1 LTAKE
6 TITYHREFLRL
17 KGYYKLYQIY
27 PEIEQSLPSFLKLFK
42 GLKKHGLNPQNVEW
56 YVDTM
61 NIGMKL
67 EGLEPDYE
75 NVQSKNQSLRSE
87 NQDIVNGIQYNRRIF
102 ENQSRAM
109 QEHITGLFKVA
120 EQQQQNVDTLSER
133 IAILYIKEQEQERIV
148 SRFKDTNKT
157 YRKVKSIAEEQVNK
171 FWSQALKEPDKK
183 GLFSIVLSS
192 MAEALR
198 QNPQRYD
205 IIFNNDNNNDNS
217 NNNAQKQDA
226 VLEVSNRVS
235 NALIEKL
242 VNDTMATLE
251 SQTESEDTELH
262 AAEETESKDKE
273 VAAAEDETKP
283 EE

>member
-1 LTAKE
+1 
-6 TITYHREFLRL
+6 
-17 KGYYKLYQIY
+17 
-27 PEIEQSLPSFLKLFK
+27 LKLFRELK
-42 GLKKHGLNPQNVEW
+42 RQGLTPNNVKWFVDGLNIGTIKIEDVYADFENLKANNQNLRNEH
-56 YVDTM
+56 
-61 NIGMKL
+61 
-67 EGLEPDYE
+67 EGLR
-75 NVQSKNQSLRSE
+75 NQNQNLRCE

-171 FWSQALKEPDKK
+171 FWSQSLKEPDKK

-217 NNNAQKQDA
+217 NNKNHK
-226 VLEVSNRVS
+226 NRMQYW
-235 NALIEKL
+235 KCP
-242 VNDTMATLE
+242 TE
-251 SQTESEDTELH
+251 SQMH
-262 AAEETESKDKE
+262 
-273 VAAAEDETKP
+273 
-283 EE
+283 

>member
-1 LTAKE
+1 MKIEDIYADCENAKE
-6 TITYHREFLRL
+6 DRANILNENEGLRN
-17 KGYYKLYQIY
+17 
-27 PEIEQSLPSFLKLFK
+27 EHQSLTY
-42 GLKKHGLNPQNVEW
+42 QNEEL
-56 YVDTM
+56 
-61 NIGMKL
+61 IGK
-67 EGLEPDYE
+67 
-75 NVQSKNQSLRSE
+75 
-87 NQDIVNGIQYNRRIF
+87 IQYNRRIF

-109 QEHITGLFKVA
+109 QEHITGLFKAA

-171 FWSQALKEPDKK
+171 FWSQSLKEPDKK

-226 VLEVSNRVS
+226 VLEVANRVT
-235 NALIEKL
+235 NTLIEKL